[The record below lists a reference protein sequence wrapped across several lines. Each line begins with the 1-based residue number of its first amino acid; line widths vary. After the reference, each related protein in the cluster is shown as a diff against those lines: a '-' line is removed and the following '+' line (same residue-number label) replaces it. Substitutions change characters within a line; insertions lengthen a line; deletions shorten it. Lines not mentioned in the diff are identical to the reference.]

1 MPSNLE
7 QKDERLHVAIIMD
20 GNGRWAN
27 ARGLPR
33 EAGHH
38 AGVAALREVTQAA
51 AQRGIGTL
59 TVYAFSA
66 DNWRRPPAEVSAL
79 MAILSGYL
87 ENELA
92 RLVNADI
99 RFLAIGRR
107 DRLAGSIV
115 TLIRRAEKVTSGCRG
130 LNLRVA
136 LDYSG
141 RDSILAAARACPSGA
156 LTREALSGGLA
167 AGAGGPDVD
176 LLIRT
181 GGEQRLSDFLLWE
194 AAYAELYFTETR
206 WPDFGAEDLDSALA
220 AFAARDR
227 RFGGLSPPPA
237 TARPN
242 AAPPRQARSPG
253 PRRGIS
259 EHIRGLFGI
268 NTAVSRG

>member
-1 MPSNLE
+1 MPSIR
-7 QKDERLHVAIIMD
+7 QYKDKRLHVAIIMD

-51 AQRGIGTL
+51 ALRGIGTL

-66 DNWRRPPAEVSAL
+66 DNWRRPAAEVSAL
-79 MAILSGYL
+79 MAILSGYF

-99 RFLAIGRR
+99 RLTAIGRR
-107 DRLAGSIV
+107 DRLADSIV
-115 TLIRRAEKVTSGCRG
+115 ALIRHAETVTSDCGG

-141 RDSILAAARACPSGA
+141 RDSILAAVHACPPGA
-156 LTREALSGGLA
+156 LTREALSGQLA

-181 GGEQRLSDFLLWE
+181 SGEQRLSDFLLWE
-194 AAYAELYFTETR
+194 AAYAELYFTETH
-206 WPDFGAEDLDSALA
+206 WPDFSAADLDFALA

-227 RFGGLSPPPA
+227 RFGGLSAPLR
-237 TARPN
+237 TAQPIIKST
-242 AAPPRQARSPG
+242 SPSRK
-253 PRRGIS
+253 RRGIA
-259 EHIRGLFGI
+259 EH
-268 NTAVSRG
+268 TAVSRG

>member
-1 MPSNLE
+1 
-7 QKDERLHVAIIMD
+7 LHVAIIMD
-20 GNGRWAN
+20 GNGRWAD

-33 EAGHH
+33 EVGHH
-38 AGVAALREVTQAA
+38 AGVAALREVTEAA
-51 AQRGIGTL
+51 ALRGIGTL

-92 RLVNADI
+92 RLANAGI
-99 RFLAIGRR
+99 RFTAIGRR
-107 DRLAGSIV
+107 DRLAGNIV
-115 TLIRRAEKVTSGCRG
+115 ALIRHAETVTSGCGG

-141 RDSILAAARACPSGA
+141 RDSILAAARACPSA
-156 LTREALSGGLA
+156 TLTREALAGELA

-181 GGEQRLSDFLLWE
+181 GGEQRLSDFLVWE

-206 WPDFGAEDLDSALA
+206 WPDFGAEDLDFALA

-227 RFGGLSPPPA
+227 RFGGLSARKA
-237 TARPN
+237 TAQPIADPTSPRPK
-242 AAPPRQARSPG
+242 
-253 PRRGIS
+253 RRGIA
-259 EHIRGLFGI
+259 EHIRFLFGRI
-268 NTAVSRG
+268 PDDHWPPLVARQGNTE